1 MAKKLSS
8 WNLFVK
14 KVYKENPGKTFGEAL
29 KIASTLK
36 KQGKMNSVNV
46 NSKSVKNVKGKTK
59 GKNGKSKTGKSKK

>member
-14 KVYKENPGKTFGEAL
+14 KVYKENPGKTFSQAL

-36 KQGKMNSVNV
+36 KQGKMN
-46 NSKSVKNVKGKTK
+46 KSIKVKSKGK
-59 GKNGKSKTGKSKK
+59 SRRR

>member
-14 KVYKENPGKTFGEAL
+14 KVYKENPGKTFGQCL

-36 KQGKMNSVNV
+36 KQGKMNGNANASM
-46 NSKSVKNVKGKTK
+46 KTK
-59 GKNGKSKTGKSKK
+59 TKKRKTRRR

>member
-36 KQGKMNSVNV
+36 KQGKMNTGKMNV
-46 NSKSVKNVKGKTK
+46 TITKNSKK
-59 GKNGKSKTGKSKK
+59 GKSKKNKGKK

>member
-14 KVYKENPGKTFGEAL
+14 KVYKENPGKTFGQCL

-36 KQGKMNSVNV
+36 KQGKMNGTM
-46 NSKSVKNVKGKTK
+46 NVKGKKK
-59 GKNGKSKTGKSKK
+59 GKSRRR

>member
-14 KVYKENPGKTFGEAL
+14 KVYKENPGKTFGQCL

-36 KQGKMNSVNV
+36 KQGKMNGNATA
-46 NSKSVKNVKGKTK
+46 KSTK
-59 GKNGKSKTGKSKK
+59 KRKSRKSRR

>member
-14 KVYKENPGKTFGEAL
+14 KVYKENPGKSFKQCL

-36 KQGKMNSVNV
+36 KQGKMNGTM
-46 NSKSVKNVKGKTK
+46 NVKGK
-59 GKNGKSKTGKSKK
+59 GKSRRR

>member
-14 KVYKENPGKTFGEAL
+14 KVYKENPGKTFGQAL

-36 KQGKMNSVNV
+36 KQGKMNGNA
-46 NSKSVKNVKGKTK
+46 SVKTKAKAKKTRRR
-59 GKNGKSKTGKSKK
+59 